1 MKKKTY
7 LILLI
12 SLFLFSCKDKAENED
27 FKKTEDY
34 ADMVLGIPQAQI
46 DSIQKSEAKKQVF
59 LKKVSYELDSA
70 TSVDLM
76 LPMSNY
82 LKEYS
87 FSSDINV
94 TDPNSTAEI
103 NEAEIPMSVG
113 VQNPFS
119 EGDSGEVLLI
129 GKSSNPNVFPVSD
142 IKKFNEAEK
151 ILFEDKNA
159 LLFID
164 GFGRKKLFYRQYNP
178 VNSTYYLYT
187 AEVPKYNDQKLQYAS
202 LFSIYIKAQ
211 NLLAFDNESPAENMT
226 WEKIKPSLSETELKN
241 YGVYYKSM
249 AKELKYFLKDNDS
262 VNINRDKMQFYLYR
276 DEDHSKNTFDQV
288 TSLANS
294 EYSGIFYDLNFEN
307 RLHKGYFR
315 QMYSIDDQ
323 FRFIKKISDQ
333 SILVSATR
341 SGYNSDDSNY
351 YIISSIKTE
360 KGQFYLISPTNEN
373 GDDLTSLMNDYFSK
387 HLKI

>member
-1 MKKKTY
+1 MMKKTY

-12 SLFLFSCKDKAENED
+12 SLFLFSCKDKEENED
-27 FKKTEDY
+27 FTKTEEY
-34 ADMVLGIPQAQI
+34 SNMVLGIPQVRI

-59 LKKVSYELDSA
+59 LKKVSYKLDSA
-70 TSVDLM
+70 NTIDLM
-76 LPMSNY
+76 LPISNY

-103 NEAEIPMSVG
+103 DEAETPMSVG
-113 VQNPFS
+113 IQNPFS

-129 GKSSNPNVFPVSD
+129 GKSSNPNIFPVSD
-142 IKKFNEAEK
+142 IKKFNESEK

-202 LFSIYIKAQ
+202 LFSIYKKAQ
-211 NLLAFDNESPAENMT
+211 NLLAFNKESQPENMT
-226 WEKIKPSLSETELKN
+226 WEKIKPSLSEPELKN

-249 AKELKYFLKDNDS
+249 EKELKYFLKDNDS

-276 DEDHSKNTFDQV
+276 DEDHSKNKFDQV

-373 GDDLTSLMNDYFSK
+373 GNDLTSLMNDYFSK